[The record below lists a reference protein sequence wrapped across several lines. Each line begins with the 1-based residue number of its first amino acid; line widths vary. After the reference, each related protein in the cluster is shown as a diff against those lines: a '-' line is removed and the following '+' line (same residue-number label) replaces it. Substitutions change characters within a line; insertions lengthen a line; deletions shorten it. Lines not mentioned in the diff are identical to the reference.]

1 MQLDMKRIAKGRKVI
16 PSGVKGKFEAMSVD
30 LKDDE

>member
-1 MQLDMKRIAKGRKVI
+1 MKRIAKGRKVI
-16 PSGVKGKFEAMSVD
+16 SSGVKGKFEAMSVD